1 MYQVNDVILYRGTGV
16 CEITALTEK
25 RFGDQTQECYALVPL
40 YLNNLTIFV
49 PHSLEHRMRELRRSE
64 EILESLETLSELE
77 TLWIP
82 DVHTRR
88 RKYREILLDGT
99 QDEILQVLKTLYLA
113 KQRRQFRGQ
122 KGGLCVSDDHLF
134 HDCRR
139 ILAEELAGACDCSFA
154 EAEQRLSEAIDAV
167 LKPVLAEKKA

>member
-49 PHSLEHRMRELRRSE
+49 PHNLEHRMKALRSEE
-64 EILESLETLSELE
+64 EILESLESLAELD
-77 TLWIP
+77 TVWIP
-82 DVHTRR
+82 DVHGRR
-88 RKYREILLDGT
+88 RKYREILLDGS
-99 QDEILQVLKTLYLA
+99 QDEVLQVLKTLYLS

-122 KGGLCVSDDHLF
+122 KGGLCVSDDHLL
-134 HDCRR
+134 HDCKR
-139 ILAEELAGACDCSFA
+139 ILAEELAASSDISFT
-154 EAEQRLSEAIDAV
+154 EAEHRLNEVVEAA

>member
-1 MYQVNDVILYRGTGV
+1 MCQVEDVILYRGTGV

-49 PHSLEHRMRELRRSE
+49 PHALENRMQPVRNADDILDSLDSMA
-64 EILESLETLSELE
+64 ELE

-82 DVHTRR
+82 DVHARR

-99 QDEILQVLKTLYLA
+99 QEEILQILKTLYFA

-134 HDCRR
+134 HDCKR
-139 ILAEELAGACDCSFA
+139 ILAEELSYASGITF
-154 EAEQRLSEAIDAV
+154 EQGEQQLNVALDAI
-167 LKPVLAEKKA
+167 LKPLLAEKK

>member
-1 MYQVNDVILYRGTGV
+1 MYQVNDVVLYRGTGV

-49 PHSLEHRMRELRRSE
+49 PHSLEHRMRELRREE
-64 EILESLETLSELE
+64 EITSSLEALSDLD

-82 DVHTRR
+82 DVHARR
-88 RKYREILLDGT
+88 RKYRELLLDGT

-122 KGGLCVSDDHLF
+122 KSGLCVSDDHLY
-134 HDCRR
+134 HDCKR
-139 ILAEELAGACDCSFA
+139 ILAEELASACNCTFA
-154 EAEQRLSEAIDAV
+154 EAEKRLGEIIDTV